1 MLDPESSDSVAT
13 VTEGSGAV
21 LSQAIGELLPYAVG
35 IALSPIPIIAVIVML
50 GTPKARSNGPAFAL
64 GWVIGLAVVSVAV
77 ALLASGADDSSSTAA
92 TTVSWANVILG
103 VLLLAMAARRWRG
116 RPKAGEVQ
124 EMPKWLSAV
133 DTFTP
138 VKSLGLGALLSG
150 ANPKNLALAAA
161 AGASIAQAGV
171 GEGQEAAAIAI
182 FVALASVTVVGSV
195 LFYVFGGSKA
205 ERPLASVKTFMTD
218 NNSTIMM
225 VILLIFG
232 VKQLGE
238 GLPGL

>member
-1 MLDPESSDSVAT
+1 M
-13 VTEGSGAV
+13 

-50 GTPKARSNGPAFAL
+50 GTPKARTNGPAFAL
-64 GWVIGLAVVSVAV
+64 GWVIGLTVVSVAV

-92 TTVSWANVILG
+92 TTVSWFNVFLG
-103 VLLLAMAARRWRG
+103 LLLLAMAARRWRG

-124 EMPKWLSAV
+124 EMPAWLSAV
-133 DTFTP
+133 DSFTP
-138 VKSLGLGALLSG
+138 VKSLGLGVLLSG

-171 GEGQEAAAIAI
+171 AEGQEVAAVAI
-182 FVALASVTVVGSV
+182 FVVLASVTVVGSV
-195 LFYVFGGSKA
+195 LFYVFGGSRA
-205 ERPLASVKTFMTD
+205 ERPLAAIKTFMTD